1 MPVPLG
7 VKPGHSFNEPLGLL
21 SDCHRRIEQFLDL
34 LVKVNEE
41 AGEEELSPAH
51 REALQ
56 VALRYFSVAAPKHTQ
71 DVEAS
76 LFPRLRDVN
85 SPDAR
90 EAMAKLD
97 ALEADH
103 VRADAAHAEVDVLGL
118 RWLQDGRLDSEKRQR
133 LRQLLNELRELY
145 RGHIEIEDRDVFP
158 LAARVLT
165 REQVDQVGK
174 EMAQR
179 RGLPSSPSPLG

>member
-1 MPVPLG
+1 MPVQLG
-7 VKPGHSFNEPLGLL
+7 VRPDHSFNEPLGLL

-34 LVKVNEE
+34 LINVSDA
-41 AGEEELSPAH
+41 AGEQDLSPAH

-71 DVEAS
+71 DEEAS

-85 SPDAR
+85 SAEAR

-103 VRADAAHAEVDVLGL
+103 IRADAAHAEVDVLGL
-118 RWLQDGRLDSEKRQR
+118 RWLQDGHLSLEKRRR
-133 LRQLLNELRELY
+133 LRQLLSELRELY
-145 RGHIEIEDRDVFP
+145 RGHIDVEDREVFP

-165 REQVDQVGK
+165 HEQVDQVGK
-174 EMAQR
+174 EMAER
-179 RGLPSSPSPLG
+179 RGLTKAK

>member
-1 MPVPLG
+1 MPVQLG
-7 VKPGHSFNEPLGLL
+7 VRPDHSFNEPLGLL

-34 LVKVNEE
+34 LIKVNDE
-41 AGEEELSPAH
+41 AGEQDLSPAH

-71 DVEAS
+71 DEEAS

-85 SPDAR
+85 SAEAR

-103 VRADAAHAEVDVLGL
+103 VRADAAHAEVDLLGL
-118 RWLQDGRLDSEKRQR
+118 RWLADGRLDSENRQR
-133 LRQLLNELRELY
+133 LRQLLSELRELY
-145 RGHIEIEDRDVFP
+145 RGHIEVEDREVFP

-165 REQVDQVGK
+165 HEQVDQVGK
-174 EMAQR
+174 EMAER
-179 RGLPSSPSPLG
+179 RGLNKST